1 MKYDIYPPVQV
12 IRDEIFSRKLTVGKI
27 SALTNLSMGR
37 LRNILTG
44 RTDMTIRERDIICQ
58 SLGIY
63 PGDVVLQREDLTDNK
78 GFIDVRHF
86 PEPLREAI
94 RTLINALHDP
104 KPPRR
109 KRKKVTA
116 S

>member
-1 MKYDIYPPVQV
+1 MKYDIYPPVRV
-12 IRDEIFSRKLTVGKI
+12 IRDEIFSRKLTYGKI
-27 SALTNLSMGR
+27 SGLTGLSSGR

-44 RTDMTIRERDIICQ
+44 RTDMTMRERDIICQ

-63 PGDVVLQREDLTDNK
+63 PGEVVLQREDLTDNK

-86 PEPLREAI
+86 PESLREAI
-94 RTLINALHDP
+94 RTLVNALHDHT
-104 KPPRR
+104 PPRR